1 MLKERFSRHF
11 FVVHTFVSEEARRE
25 YLTPPEKREPPEP
38 RPTELQWAVQAVGE
52 YAQCMQTWVGND
64 DFFYCHWVA
73 ESEEDVYKQLHAFEL
88 EEKVVNSRA
97 TEMQQFMSAY
107 RASDEIMRQYPS
119 ESDKW

>member
-38 RPTELQWAVQAVGE
+38 RTTELQWAVQAVGE

-88 EEKVVNSRA
+88 EEKIVNSRA

-119 ESDKW
+119 ESGKW

>member
-38 RPTELQWAVQAVGE
+38 RSTELQWAVQSVGE

-119 ESDKW
+119 ENDKW

>member
-38 RPTELQWAVQAVGE
+38 RTTELQWAVQAVGE

-64 DFFYCHWVA
+64 DFLYCHWVA
-73 ESEEDVYKQLHAFEL
+73 ESEEDVYKQLHAFDL

>member
-25 YLTPPEKREPPEP
+25 YLTPPEKREPPEA
-38 RPTELQWAVQAVGE
+38 RPTE
-52 YAQCMQTWVGND
+52 
-64 DFFYCHWVA
+64 
-73 ESEEDVYKQLHAFEL
+73 LHAFEL

-97 TEMQQFMSAY
+97 SEMDQFMSAY
-107 RASDEIMRQYPS
+107 RASDEIMRQYPT